1 MEDGVAVVGV
11 ECGEIVELGGEL
23 VVGAGEGSSGC
34 GVDEE
39 VVDGDVEGL
48 GEGDEGVDAGGDAF
62 VFVAA
67 DSLAVGADGFA
78 ELGLGPAVFFAEGS
92 DAVAEGHGWSL
103 VGGVVSVEAVVAT
116 TGVVLAVDGAG
127 LVGSC
132 PWCGDSEGLGVDPGA
147 NRWACTACGLS
158 GGPIEWVMR
167 CEGVSERH
175 ATELLR
181 EGVAL
186 TRVTEGRS
194 PRVASVRRLPGLFDT
209 EMSDG
214 ELVEV
219 VAGFYHRTL
228 ATEPEAQAWL
238 GRRRI
243 DGNQV
248 AEIFGVGFSNRTL
261 GFRLPQANRVAGRV
275 LRDRLQALGVY
286 RRSTGH
292 EAFRGSVTF
301 PIRDEKGRVVQI
313 YGRKM
318 AGALR
323 KGTPRHTWLAVVSWP
338 LFNVGALER
347 FDEVILCGSVIDAL
361 SFYAAGFTHAVAV
374 AGSEGVDASHVEA
387 LRSHGIGRVLVAF
400 RRNGFGDTQAR
411 RLAERLGPLGIDCLR
426 VELPS
431 GSDVNDYVC
440 SVDDPR
446 RSLGGLIR
454 SASWI
459 GGRARTAARPPSPLS
474 TRMGEARSVSA
485 DGSAAGSGHV
495 EGLSCSTAGPAPRVD
510 VGQDLG
516 VGVGSDDAVGSGHD
530 QEAEAGDA
538 VGADDPEV
546 ETEDETEAGA
556 VGVGG
561 VPVDAGECGPDTE
574 AVPAGEQVGEPT
586 GDGVLDVDADSPVST
601 TGPGVASDGWLVS
614 PVPGA
619 PSPAGEPRLDER
631 GSLWLRFADRRWRV
645 RGLER
650 NTGFDV
656 LRVQVM
662 VTRTRPDD
670 SAGTGRGVGGMGAGF
685 HMDSFDLC
693 VARARAGFCKEAAGE
708 LGVEESEL
716 RRDLGSVL
724 AAAES
729 CVEDA
734 IRQAEQPVDTRVRLD
749 ADERA
754 AALELLQ
761 DPGLVGRIVQD
772 FSRVGM
778 VGETTNCLLGYLATI
793 SRKLAKPL
801 GVVIQST
808 SAAGKSALMDAVL
821 EFTPE
826 EERVSYSAMTGQSL
840 YYMADGDLAHKVLAV
855 AEEEGA
861 ERAAYALKL
870 LQSEGELSIAS
881 TGKDAASGRLV
892 THNYTVKGPAAIL
905 LTTTAI
911 DIDEELLNRCVVLSV
926 DEDRAQTRAIHAR
939 QRHARTLD
947 GLLGNAGRD
956 AIVKAHRDAQ
966 RLLEPVA
973 VVNPFADRLG
983 FLDTVTRTRRDHVK
997 YLTLI
1002 SAITLLHQY
1011 QRERR
1016 SVTAADGSEVVY
1028 IETTLADIEVANRLA
1043 HEVLGRSLDELPPQT
1058 RRVLGVIDRLVGE
1071 LAAVDGLERDRVRF
1085 TRRQVRGACGLSD
1098 TQCRKHLERLVE
1110 LEYVLVHKG
1119 GKGSS
1124 FVYELVFTGN
1134 LDADSPRLAGLVD
1147 VEALAG
1153 VGPDVPEPVSGSA
1166 AAAVAGGAVADTA
1179 MTTESGHDSGN
1190 LAPFEADLAPG
1201 WPPNSPPVA
1210 PSWPP
1215 GLETANSQVTAP
1227 EPVVENPK
1235 SSETA
1240 RLGAPGG
1247 LPDEQAAIATP
1258 ADDDSGDRVEQGEGG
1273 GVSVRAGVPAGGGG
1287 R

>member
-1 MEDGVAVVGV
+1 MRRV
-11 ECGEIVELGGEL
+11 
-23 VVGAGEGSSGC
+23 SSR
-34 GVDEE
+34 V
-39 VVDGDVEGL
+39 
-48 GEGDEGVDAGGDAF
+48 
-62 VFVAA
+62 
-67 DSLAVGADGFA
+67 
-78 ELGLGPAVFFAEGS
+78 LGP
-92 DAVAEGHGWSL
+92 D
-103 VGGVVSVEAVVAT
+103 GGVVSVEAVVTA
-116 TGVVLAVDGAG
+116 TGVELAVDGGG
-127 LVGSC
+127 LVGGC
-132 PWCGDSEGLGVDPGA
+132 PWCGDLEGLGVDAGA
-147 NRWACTACGLS
+147 NRWACTACGSS
-158 GGPIEWVMR
+158 GGPTEWVMR

-181 EGVAL
+181 EGVGL
-186 TRVTEGRS
+186 QSVTEGRS
-194 PRVASVRRLPGLFDT
+194 PRVGSVRRLPGLFDT
-209 EMSDG
+209 EMADS
-214 ELVEV
+214 ELLEV
-219 VAGFYHRTL
+219 VAAFYHRTL
-228 ATEPEAQAWL
+228 ASEPEAQAWL

-243 DGNQV
+243 DGNEV
-248 AEIFGVGFSNRTL
+248 AEVFGVGFANRTL
-261 GFRLPQANRVAGRV
+261 GFRLPQANRVEGRV
-275 LRDRLQALGVY
+275 LRDRLQDLGVY

-301 PIRDEKGRVVQI
+301 PIRDSQGRVVQL

-323 KGTPRHTWLAVVSWP
+323 KGTPRHTWLCDVSRP
-338 LFNVGALER
+338 LFNVTALESH
-347 FDEVILCGSVIDAL
+347 DEIIVCGSVIDAL
-361 SFYAAGFTHAVAV
+361 SFYAAGFTHVVAV
-374 AGSEGVDASHVEA
+374 AGSEGVDATHVEA

-400 RRNGFGDTQAR
+400 RRDQAGDREAR
-411 RLAERLGPLGIDCLR
+411 RLGERLGPLGIDCLR

-431 GSDVNDYVC
+431 GSDVNDFVC
-440 SVDDPR
+440 AVDDPR

-454 SASWI
+454 AAAWI
-459 GGRARTAARPPSPLS
+459 GGQVRTVTRPSSPLS
-474 TRMGEARSVSA
+474 TRTGETRSVGA
-485 DGSAAGSGHV
+485 EPAVGSDRVGDS
-495 EGLSCSTAGPAPRVD
+495 SRSTAGPSTRIEDGEQIDGGA
-510 VGQDLG
+510 
-516 VGVGSDDAVGSGHD
+516 GSD
-530 QEAEAGDA
+530 
-538 VGADDPEV
+538 EV
-546 ETEDETEAGA
+546 EVED
-556 VGVGG
+556 
-561 VPVDAGECGPDTE
+561 VDAGEPGPDTDGL
-574 AVPAGEQVGEPT
+574 PAGEQVGDGGVST
-586 GDGVLDVDADSPVST
+586 GDVGLVEVAEPGSDADAV
-601 TGPGVASDGWLVS
+601 PGAVAAADPATPEADGWLVS
-614 PVPGA
+614 PVPH
-619 PSPAGEPRLDER
+619 SPAAAGGPRLDER
-631 GSLWLRFADRRWRV
+631 GSLWLAFGDRRWRV

-662 VTRTRPDD
+662 VTRCTPNSD
-670 SAGTGRGVGGMGAGF
+670 TGGLSAGF

-708 LGVEESEL
+708 LGVEEAEL

-724 AAAES
+724 AAAEA

-734 IRQAEQPVDTRVRLD
+734 IRQAEQPVDTSVRLD

-754 AALELLQ
+754 AALELLC
-761 DPGLVGRIVQD
+761 DPDLVGRIVQD

-778 VGETTNCLLGYLATI
+778 VGEATNCLVGYLATI

-821 EFTPE
+821 DLVPE
-826 EERVSYSAMTGQSL
+826 EERVAYSAMTGQSL

-947 GLLGNAGRD
+947 GLLAGSERD
-956 AIVKAHRDAQ
+956 QVIKVHRDAQ
-966 RLLEPVA
+966 RLLEPLR

-1002 SAITLLHQY
+1002 SAITLLHQH

-1016 SVTAADGSEVVY
+1016 TVTAADGSEVSY
-1028 IETTLADIEVANRLA
+1028 IETTLSDIEVANRLA

-1058 RRVLGVIDRLVGE
+1058 RRVLGVIDRLVADVVE
-1071 LAAVDGLERDRVRF
+1071 ADGLTRDRVRF

-1098 TQCRKHLERLVE
+1098 TQCRKHLERLIE

-1134 LDADSPRLAGLVD
+1134 LHTDTPRLAGLVD
-1147 VEALAG
+1147 VEALATTSA
-1153 VGPDVPEPVSGSA
+1153 DVPDPAAGSDA
-1166 AAAVAGGAVADTA
+1166 AGVAGGPVAATA
-1179 MTTESGHDSGN
+1179 MTIESDHDSGN
-1190 LAPFEADLAPG
+1190 LAPLETNLAPTS
-1201 WPPNSPPVA
+1201 PPDCPPVA
-1210 PSWPP
+1210 PGSPP
-1215 GLETANSQVTAP
+1215 TSETANGQVRP
-1227 EPVVENPK
+1227 SEPVADEPDRSGK
-1235 SSETA
+1235 A
-1240 RLGAPGG
+1240 HLGAPDGSSY
-1247 LPDEQAAIATP
+1247 EHRVIATP
-1258 ADDDSGDRVEQGEGG
+1258 VDHDCGDRVDQGDGRG
-1273 GVSVRAGVPAGGGG
+1273 DGVGVVGAARMSVSSGV